1 MLEQL
6 LAADARAGPCTS
18 VSEWW
23 QRHREIARVHERT
36 IDQAIAGGFHADRTG
51 WAFASGNQAAL
62 RALFPGLPEDRI
74 CALCVTEEEGNS
86 PRAIRTTLRRAN
98 GGWRLD
104 GAKRW
109 TTLGP
114 DGSLFLV
121 AARDAEIAGERPA
134 LRVARTPSD
143 APGVHV
149 ETMPPTKF
157 VPEVPHARLRFE
169 DVRLRDEALLP
180 GDGYSAYV
188 KPFRTVEDLHVHG
201 AVLAY
206 LLREALQR
214 SWPKPWVERAV
225 AHLHSMRALASEDR
239 DAPATHIALAG
250 ALAIGDALRAEADA
264 HWSAAEDEAAR
275 RWQRD
280 RELLKVASSARIRR
294 KERAWERI
302 AQGSDP
308 IAQRRRAEANRAQ
321 DAELEHAK
329 DTLARQ
335 AERLRILHEIDR
347 KLIAQESTEAIAAAV
362 LPSLRELLGV
372 PRVIVNLFDLAA
384 GEVEWLAAAG
394 RRRTRVGPGV
404 RYPIRLMGEL
414 EALHRGE
421 AQVVRTRELP
431 PGQHMDALLASGVEV
446 YMVVP
451 MTAGGELIGALSFG
465 GAEPTFPV
473 EQVEIAR
480 QAAAQLAIAI
490 AQARL
495 FERVRRHADELE
507 QSVRDRTA
515 ELRASNQALEGFSYS
530 VSHDLRAPLRAVSGY
545 AAMLEEDHG
554 HQLDD
559 EGRRLLRVVCDS
571 AARMGQLIDDLLRF
585 SRLGRQPIGAA
596 SVEMRSLAR
605 EVVEELAPE
614 HPAASVDLGEVP
626 AATGDRMLLR
636 QVWVNLIGNALKY
649 SAKQASPR
657 VEIGGRTENGETV
670 YWVGDNGA
678 GFDMRYAEKLFRVFQ
693 RLHGEHEFAGT
704 GVGLAIVERVI
715 SRHGGRVWAEGEV
728 DRGARF
734 FFSLPQKEAPGE

>member
-6 LAADARAGPCTS
+6 LAADARAGPCAS

-23 QRHREIARVHERT
+23 QRHREVARAYERT

-51 WAFASGNQAAL
+51 WAFASGYQAAL

-86 PRAIRTTLRRAN
+86 PRAIRTTLRRAD

-114 DGSLFLV
+114 DGALFLV
-121 AARDAEIAGERPA
+121 AARDAEIASERPA
-134 LRVARTPSD
+134 LRVARTASD
-143 APGVHV
+143 AQGVHV
-149 ETMPPTKF
+149 ETMAPTKF

-169 DVRLRDEALLP
+169 GVRLPDDALLP

-188 KPFRTVEDLHVHG
+188 KPFRTVEDLHVHA

-280 RELLKVASSARIRR
+280 RELLKVASSARTRR
-294 KERAWERI
+294 TERAWERLS
-302 AQGSDP
+302 QGSDP
-308 IAQRRRAEANRAQ
+308 IVQRSRAEAARAQ
-321 DAELEHAK
+321 QAELEHAK

-404 RYPIRLMGEL
+404 RYPIRLMGDVA
-414 EALHRGE
+414 ALQRGE

-585 SRLGRQPIGAA
+585 SRLGRQPVGAA
-596 SVEMRSLAR
+596 TVEMRSLAR

-614 HPAASVDLGEVP
+614 HPAASFDLGEVP

-649 SAKQASPR
+649 SAKHASPR
-657 VEIGGRTENGETV
+657 VEIGGRTENGEVV

-678 GFDMRYAEKLFRVFQ
+678 GFDMRYVDKLFRVFQ
-693 RLHGEHEFAGT
+693 RLHGDHEFSGT

-728 DRGARF
+728 GRGARF
-734 FFSLPQKEAPGE
+734 FFSLPQRGNVG